1 MMRNSVLG
9 GERARPQSSSG
20 DDTHSGSAPAGL
32 WPSIV
37 KRAAMPGLL
46 LLALSGIAVADELP
60 ARYFRLPEAG
70 VGQVEKRLN
79 DNPGGSMSNNQRKD
93 VWAL

>member
-1 MMRNSVLG
+1 
-9 GERARPQSSSG
+9 
-20 DDTHSGSAPAGL
+20 
-32 WPSIV
+32 
-37 KRAAMPGLL
+37 MPGLL